1 MAFRKEDLRL
11 LTQLFACKKVVSRRR
26 ILREGG
32 KLLMRALREIAYN
45 VLKGKLPL
53 TSKQLARLKKHKM
66 CVCLVA
72 NKNTADQTR
81 VKIAQ
86 KGGFI
91 GVLIAPLLA
100 GLVGPT
106 INALTGGLR

>member
-1 MAFRKEDLRL
+1 
-11 LTQLFACKKVVSRRR
+11 
-26 ILREGG
+26 
-32 KLLMRALREIAYN
+32 MRALREIAYN

-53 TSKQLARLKKHKM
+53 TSKQLARLKKHKK
-66 CVCLVA
+66 CVRLVA
-72 NKNTADQTR
+72 NKNTSDQTR

-91 GVLIAPLLA
+91 GALITPLLA

-106 INALTGGLR
+106 INALTGNLR